1 MQNLSSIKRL
11 VRQIYQ
17 QLLEKKKKI
26 IHNISKYTL
35 IKNLKMGFNI
45 EIEDTFGNQSLS
57 K

>member
-17 QLLEKKKKI
+17 QLLEKKKI
-26 IHNISKYTL
+26 ILNISKYTL

-45 EIEDTFGNQSLS
+45 EIEDTFGNLPLS